1 MVLETVQFTLFP
13 TAVGDCG
20 IAWRSDMVVATFLP
34 EKTPAA
40 TEARL
45 LKRTG
50 AKKGKPVAAIELAI
64 QSISALLE
72 GEKADLSFIT
82 CDFRGIDPFSSEVY
96 SVTRTIP
103 VGETLTYGDVALQ
116 LGDKLYAQ
124 RVGQAL
130 GRNPFPIIIP
140 CHRVVGANGKLIGF
154 SAPGGTE
161 TKLKMLSIEGAQI
174 ADPPSLFD
182 DLPLATKPQD

>member
-1 MVLETVQFTLFP
+1 MLLEIVQFTLFP

-20 IAWRSDMVVATFLP
+20 IAWRGDTVVATFLP

-50 AKKGKPVAAIELAI
+50 AKRGKPTAAIKLAI

-72 GEKADLSFIT
+72 GEKADLSYIT
-82 CDFRGIDPFSSEVY
+82 CDFHGIDPFSMEVY
-96 SVTRTIP
+96 SITRTIP

-154 SAPGGTE
+154 SAPGGIE

-174 ADPPSLFD
+174 AEPPSLFD
-182 DLPLATKPQD
+182 GLPLATKPQD